1 MKAVNYTQVSMKA
14 VGSPFDFS
22 LDTVFDEQQDHYALM
37 QSGWDCGGR
46 VRGNLVYVTL
56 RDDKVYIEYDGI
68 ERGISEELI
77 KRGIPQEKI
86 ALAFLSPSNE
96 SAPVLA

>member
-1 MKAVNYTQVSMKA
+1 MPSYVEQMKQVRWSCKRA
-14 VGSPFDFS
+14 LNGHGNKSAAELLAEIP
-22 LDTVFDEQQDHYALM
+22 YA
-37 QSGWDCGGR
+37 
-46 VRGNLVYVTL
+46 
-56 RDDKVYIEYDGI
+56 YDGI

-86 ALAFLSPSNE
+86 VLAFLSPSNE